1 MLLQKVI
8 AAKDFHCVLDSSKIQ
23 SQMKEYTL
31 ITGASSGIGYEM
43 AKQLAA
49 KKFNL
54 ILVARS
60 EEKLIKLQKELI
72 SQFKVEVVYLLFD
85 LSEPNSAQDLF
96 DLVQSK
102 NFIVTGLINNAGFGD
117 YGTFVDRPLKK
128 DEEMIAVNITALV
141 GLTKLFGCEM
151 KKAGKGRIMN
161 VASLLSF
168 LPFPYYSV
176 YSATKSFVLAFT
188 ETVAAEMQDTGV
200 VITALCPGTVET
212 PFHTEAMRK
221 TNAMSAN
228 KPMPVEVVAKAGV
241 ELFLNGK
248 GKKIVGFMNWFL
260 SNLPR
265 VTPDIWMMKIKK
277 NLASFK
283 REHQ

>member
-1 MLLQKVI
+1 
-8 AAKDFHCVLDSSKIQ
+8 
-23 SQMKEYTL
+23 MKQYTL
-31 ITGASSGIGYEM
+31 ITGASSGIGLEM

-49 KKFNL
+49 KNFHL

-60 EEKLIKLQKELI
+60 EDKLVEIQKELK
-72 SQFKVEVVYLLFD
+72 SQFKVEVEYLLYD
-85 LSEPNSAQDLF
+85 LSEPNAAQDLYK
-96 DLVQSK
+96 LVIAH
-102 NFIVTGLINNAGFGD
+102 NYLVTGLINNAGFGN
-117 YGTFVDRPLKK
+117 YGNFVEASLKQ

-141 GLTKLFGCEM
+141 GLTKLFGADM
-151 KKAGKGRIMN
+151 VKAGNGKIMN

-188 ETVAAEMQDTGV
+188 ETVAAEMEGTGV
-200 VITALCPGTVET
+200 TITALCPGTVET
-212 PFHTEAMRK
+212 PFHTAAMRK

-228 KPMPVEVVAKAGV
+228 KPMPADVVAKAGV
-241 ELFLNGK
+241 ELFLNGN

-265 VTPDIWMMKIKK
+265 ITPDVIMMKIKK
-277 NLASFK
+277 NLASIK
-283 REHQ
+283 K

>member
-1 MLLQKVI
+1 
-8 AAKDFHCVLDSSKIQ
+8 
-23 SQMKEYTL
+23 MKEYTL

-49 KKFNL
+49 KNINL

-60 EEKLIKLQKELI
+60 EEKLLQLQAELK
-72 SQFKVEVVYLLFD
+72 KVHLIEVEYFLFD
-85 LSEPNSAQDLF
+85 LSEPNSAQDLYLAVKERGF
-96 DLVQSK
+96 QVS
-102 NFIVTGLINNAGFGD
+102 GLINNAGFGD
-117 YGTFVDRPLKK
+117 YGNFTEMSLKK

-141 GLTKLFGCEM
+141 GLTKLFGADM
-151 KKAGKGRIMN
+151 VKAKKGRIMN

-188 ETVAAEMQDTGV
+188 ETIAAELQGTGV
-200 VITALCPGTVET
+200 TVTTLCPGTVET
-212 PFHTEAMRK
+212 AFHTDKMRK

-228 KPMPVEVVAKAGV
+228 KPMPASIVAKAGV

-248 GKKIVGFMNWFL
+248 GKKVVGFLNWFL

-265 VTPDIWMMKIKK
+265 VTPDIMMMRIKK
-277 NLASFK
+277 NLASEK
-283 REHQ
+283 R

>member
-1 MLLQKVI
+1 
-8 AAKDFHCVLDSSKIQ
+8 
-23 SQMKEYTL
+23 MKEYTL
-31 ITGASSGIGYEM
+31 ITGASTGIGYEM

-49 KKFNL
+49 KKHNL

-60 EEKLIKLQKELI
+60 QDKLETHQKELKN
-72 SQFKVEVVYLLFD
+72 QFGIDVQYLLYD
-85 LSEPNSAQDLF
+85 LSEPHSAQDLY
-96 DLVQSK
+96 
-102 NFIVTGLINNAGFGD
+102 NFVKAQNYVVTGLINNAGFGD
-117 YGTFVDRPLKK
+117 YGNFIEMSLKK
-128 DEEMIAVNITALV
+128 DEEMIALNITALV
-141 GLTKLFGCEM
+141 GLTKLFGAEM
-151 KKAGKGRIMN
+151 VKAKKGRIMN

-188 ETVAAEMQDTGV
+188 ETVSAELQGTGV
-200 VITALCPGTVET
+200 TVTTLCPGTVET

-228 KPMPVEVVAKAGV
+228 KPMPADVVAKAGV

-248 GKKIVGFMNWFL
+248 NKKIVGFMNWFL

-265 VTPDIWMMKIKK
+265 VTPDKLMMKIKK
-277 NLASFK
+277 NLASIK
-283 REHQ
+283 K